1 MPVIFWIALLWLGEG
16 PHFKAL
22 PPPFRI
28 QNSNSLPPLQLGCI
42 QMISILPGR
51 PAAADFDWNEA
62 FCLLLVAKFLWL
74 LEPRSS
80 PSLVR
85 VGIPVPHSLFCF
97 EYSPDLLHMCSKALL
112 SHHSWHLVSSSV
124 FWVPVPV
131 CLHFLVWWS
140 TFSSSF
146 LGRVKHR

>member
-1 MPVIFWIALLWLGEG
+1 MPVIFWIAVLWLGEG

-62 FCLLLVAKFLWL
+62 FCYCLLPNFCGFWSRDRVPPWSELESLSLILCSALNTLLTCCTCVAKLYLAIILGIWSHPQFFESLSL
-74 LEPRSS
+74 SVCTSLSGGAHS
-80 PSLVR
+80 PVAS
-85 VGIPVPHSLFCF
+85 
-97 EYSPDLLHMCSKALL
+97 
-112 SHHSWHLVSSSV
+112 
-124 FWVPVPV
+124 
-131 CLHFLVWWS
+131 
-140 TFSSSF
+140 
-146 LGRVKHR
+146 